1 MINDYQNNVG
11 LRYHRNHFLSQ
22 KKEPIENEN
31 IEIDPVEVNTI
42 LNLHKQWKEA
52 GEEHEETNSNFWV
65 HHLETQLA
73 LNFKKHYGLFDFKQ
87 DEDKCVFGENED
99 NL

>member
-42 LNLHKQWKEA
+42 LNLHK
-52 GEEHEETNSNFWV
+52 
-65 HHLETQLA
+65 
-73 LNFKKHYGLFDFKQ
+73 
-87 DEDKCVFGENED
+87 
-99 NL
+99 